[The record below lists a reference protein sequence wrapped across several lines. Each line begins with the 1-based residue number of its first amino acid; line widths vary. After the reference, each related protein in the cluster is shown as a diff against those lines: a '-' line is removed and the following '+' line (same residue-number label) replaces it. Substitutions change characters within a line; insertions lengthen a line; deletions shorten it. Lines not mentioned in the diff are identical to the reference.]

1 MEENKKLYSQKA
13 IGIATF
19 FGGPMAAGY
28 LVKKNY
34 QSLGQESNGK
44 KALLIGIVSTLLL
57 FAGIFSIPESII
69 DKIPNAIIPAIY
81 TGIIY
86 LIVEKLQGQNFK
98 EHLQDGREFYSVWR
112 AAGIGAISMTILLL
126 FIATTAFI
134 ATDLSET
141 EPNVDAVTNEK
152 FFDSFFD
159 DKDIARKS
167 NYRNISL
174 SGNFKTNEIGIK
186 FPNEANVG
194 EEIKIELINT
204 KKSFRDVKILKSSN
218 YKARGMGSSSNV
230 IFRNSIKTATYTQKF
245 AITFNAKGEYE
256 INENWFE
263 NLPENLNLR
272 PEKIKVN

>member
-34 QSLGQESNGK
+34 QSLGQESHAK
-44 KALLIGIVSTLLL
+44 KAFLIGIVSTLLL

-86 LIVEKLQGQNFK
+86 LIVEKLQGQNLK
-98 EHLQDGREFYSVWR
+98 EHLEYGRVFYSAWR
-112 AAGIGAISMTILLL
+112 AAGIGAISMMILLL
-126 FIATTAFI
+126 SIVTTAFI
-134 ATDLSET
+134 ASDLSKT
-141 EPNVDAVTNEK
+141 EPNSDIATTDIE
-152 FFDSFFD
+152 FDSFFD
-159 DKDIARKS
+159 NKEAAVKS
-167 NYRNISL
+167 KHRNISIRGDL
-174 SGNFKTNEIGIK
+174 KANEIGIK

-194 EEIKIELINT
+194 EEIKIVLINT
-204 KKSFRDVKILKSSN
+204 KESLVKVKILKSSN
-218 YKARGMGSSSNV
+218 YKVRGMVSSSNGLYKNGV
-230 IFRNSIKTATYTQKF
+230 MTGTYTLKF
-245 AITFNAKGEYE
+245 YLTFNAKGEYE
-256 INENWFE
+256 FNESWFE

-272 PEKIKVN
+272 TEKIKIN

>member
-34 QSLGQESNGK
+34 QALGQESYAK
-44 KALLIGIVSTLLL
+44 KAFLIGIVSTLLL

-86 LIVEKLQGQNFK
+86 LIVEKLQGQNLK
-98 EHLQDGREFYSVWR
+98 EHLEYGREFNSAWK

-134 ATDLSET
+134 AADLSKT
-141 EPNVDAVTNEK
+141 EPNSDIAVTDID
-152 FFDSFFD
+152 FDSFFD
-159 DKDIARKS
+159 NKETAVKS
-167 NYRNISL
+167 KHRNISIRGDL
-174 SGNFKTNEIGIK
+174 KANEIGIK
-186 FPNEANVG
+186 FPKEANVG
-194 EEIKIELINT
+194 EEIRIELINT
-204 KKSFRDVKILKSSN
+204 KESLGKIKILKSSN
-218 YKARGMGSSSNV
+218 YKGGGMGSSSNV
-230 IFRNSIKTATYTQKF
+230 IYKNGVKSGTYTRKF
-245 AITFNAKGEYE
+245 NLTFNAKGEYE
-256 INENWFE
+256 INESWFE
-263 NLPENLNLR
+263 NLPGNLNLR
-272 PEKIKVN
+272 IEKIKIN